1 MKLYSQDTGRVQ
13 PEAFAPHK
21 ERDVTGL
28 SVSRAKYKS
37 IEEAARGQ
45 PGKAYFV
52 AVLPAGELRQAGIT
66 IEPRPRHGDPGHAE
80 LPKFERGESK
90 RTRHPGVSTCAGR
103 LDTSRRRS
111 ISRFGESFVAKDN
124 RCLDRSAER
133 SSQARG

>member
-37 IEEAARGQ
+37 IEEAARGR
-45 PGKAYFV
+45 PGKAYLV

-80 LPKFERGESK
+80 LPKLNAANRKDPGTLELQNALVALTLRVEGPFPASES
-90 RTRHPGVSTCAGR
+90 HS
-103 LDTSRRRS
+103 
-111 ISRFGESFVAKDN
+111 
-124 RCLDRSAER
+124 
-133 SSQARG
+133 